1 MTPAFDEGQLATG
14 DGHRLWYA
22 QYGNPHGLPL
32 FWLHG
37 GPGSG
42 ASLRH
47 AGLVDLA
54 RFRLVLADQR
64 GCGRS
69 QPAGELMNNHTGLL
83 VQDIERLRRH
93 LHVERMLLGGGS
105 WGATLA
111 LAYAAEHGRRLR
123 GLLLRSPFLATP
135 AEVSGFFDTPQCW
148 QAFAAVAPAP
158 VLTPGRLLPW
168 LAGQLAASD
177 AMDCRPIAA
186 AWHRHEQ
193 ALEGLPVGVEEPP
206 GDAHALVQRYRI
218 QAHYLRHG
226 CFLDPEALLEALG
239 SLRAVPA
246 AILHGDADRVCPP
259 ANAQRLRQRL
269 PASRL
274 AIVPGA
280 GHDPFHPAMAAALRA
295 ALDGLAAQASVDGR
309 EARHG

>member
-47 AGLVDLA
+47 ADLVDLA
-54 RFRLVLADQR
+54 RCRLVLADQR

-69 QPAGELMNNHTGLL
+69 LPAGALESNRTDLL
-83 VQDIERLRRH
+83 VDDIERLRRH
-93 LHVERMLLGGGS
+93 LGIGRMLLGGGS

-111 LAYAAEHGRRLR
+111 LAHAARHGEYLR
-123 GLLLRSPFLATP
+123 GLVLRSPFLATP
-135 AEVSGFFDTPQCW
+135 AEISGFFDTADCW
-148 QAFAAVAPAP
+148 REFQAIAPAAVLA
-158 VLTPGRLLPW
+158 PGRLLPW
-168 LAGQLAASD
+168 LAAQLATADQDSC
-177 AMDCRPIAA
+177 MRIAG
-186 AWHRHEQ
+186 AWRRHEQ
-193 ALEGLPVGVEEPP
+193 AMEGVAADAPP
-206 GDAHALVQRYRI
+206 DPALVQRYRI

-226 CFLDPEALLEALG
+226 CFVDADALLHAPG
-239 SLRAVPA
+239 SLRHMPV

-259 ANAQRLRQRL
+259 ANARRLQGCLPGSRLRM
-269 PASRL
+269 A
-274 AIVPGA
+274 AGA
-280 GHDPFHPAMAAALRA
+280 GHDPFHPAMAAALRQ
-295 ALDGLAAQASVDGR
+295 ALDAYAAHGSFDGWGDC
-309 EARHG
+309 HG

>member
-22 QYGNPHGLPL
+22 QYGNPQGLPL

-111 LAYAAEHGRRLR
+111 LAHAARHGNALLGLVLR
-123 GLLLRSPFLATP
+123 APFLATP
-135 AEVSGFFDTPQCW
+135 AEIAGFLDTADCRRQFE
-148 QAFAAVAPAP
+148 AIAPASA
-158 VLTPGRLLPW
+158 LAPGRLLPW
-168 LAGQLAASD
+168 LAAQLAAAD
-177 AMDCRPIAA
+177 QDICMRIAG
-186 AWHRHEQ
+186 AWRRHEL
-193 ALEGLPVGVEEPP
+193 ALEGTA
-206 GDAHALVQRYRI
+206 GDAAPDPALVQRYRI

-226 CFLDPEALLEALG
+226 CFVDADVLLQAPG
-239 SLRAVPA
+239 ALRAMPV

-259 ANAQRLRQRL
+259 ANARRLQRCL
-269 PASRL
+269 PGSRL
-274 AIVPGA
+274 AMVAGA
-280 GHDPFHPAMAAALRA
+280 GHDPFHPAMAAALRR
-295 ALDGLAAQASVDGR
+295 ALDAYAAHGRFDGWG
-309 EARHG
+309 ARHG